1 MNNSNKPN
9 FALSSRKDKKYMVIY
24 KGKVIHFGERRYG
37 QFHDKLGKYSNQDHN
52 DPERRK
58 RYLKRAKGI
67 KNKEGKL
74 TWNNKEYANYYS
86 INYLW

>member
-1 MNNSNKPN
+1 MNSNTPK
-9 FALSSRKDKKYMVIY
+9 FALSSRKNKKYMVLY
-24 KGKVIHFGERRYG
+24 KGKIIHFGDRRYE
-37 QFHDKLGKYSNQDHN
+37 QYHDKLGKYSHLDHK

-74 TWNNKEYANYYS
+74 TWKDKGSANYYS